1 MNNNQPLN
9 LLSIE
14 NKSIE
19 ECIYNIRGQQVMLD
33 SDVAFFF
40 GVTVSSLN
48 RQMRRN
54 VDRFPSDFCFQLSD
68 KKRMI
73 CDAKKAPQIFYLL
86 KEDIIH
92 MHIQKKE

>member
-33 SDVAFFF
+33 SDVVFFF

-48 RQMRRN
+48 RQTRRN
-54 VDRFPSDFCFQLSD
+54 VDRFPSDFSFQQFYVMVFYFFCFALCQCFSN
-68 KKRMI
+68 
-73 CDAKKAPQIFYLL
+73 FSS
-86 KEDIIH
+86 
-92 MHIQKKE
+92 